1 MKPVLRNLITLG
13 ALAGVISVAAVV
25 TKNRRTEPPQVA
37 NVPKAPLIDWTV
49 TKPAYDGDTISV
61 SRNGEK
67 LKVRF
72 ACIDAPELK
81 QPLGKESR
89 DYLRELISS
98 SRGIDGSRGKVGLNI
113 VTSDRYGRSVAE
125 VWVDTPQRG
134 KELVQSLM
142 VVKGL
147 AYAYEQYKDD
157 CPTWEGVKS
166 AQDSAKQLRLGVWG
180 GNHQEPWAYRRQ
192 KRSK

>member
-1 MKPVLRNLITLG
+1 M
-13 ALAGVISVAAVV
+13 A
-25 TKNRRTEPPQVA
+25 
-37 NVPKAPLIDWTV
+37 
-49 TKPAYDGDTISV
+49 
-61 SRNGEK
+61 
-67 LKVRF
+67 
-72 ACIDAPELK
+72 

-89 DYLRELISS
+89 DYLRSLISS

-113 VTSDRYGRSVAE
+113 VTSDRYGRTVAE
-125 VWVDTPQRG
+125 VWIDAPQRG
-134 KELVQSLM
+134 QELVQSLM

-166 AQDSAKQLRLGVWG
+166 AQDSAKELRLGVWSG
-180 GNHQEPWAYRRQ
+180 SYQEPWAYRRQ

>member
-1 MKPVLRNLITLG
+1 MKHLLRNLVTLG
-13 ALAGVISVAAVV
+13 AIIAVIGVAAVV
-25 TKNRRTEPPQVA
+25 TKNRRTEPPQVGYA
-37 NVPKAPLIDWTV
+37 PGRVVPKAPPIDWTV

-72 ACIDAPELK
+72 ACIDAPELA

-89 DYLRELISS
+89 DYLRSLIDS
-98 SRGIDGSRGKVGLNI
+98 SRGKVGLNVI
-113 VTSDRYGRSVAE
+113 KSDRYGRSVAE
-125 VWVDTPQRG
+125 VWIDTPQRG

-157 CPTWEGVKS
+157 CPTWEGVKA
-166 AQDSAKQLRLGVWG
+166 AQDSAKQLRLGVWS
-180 GNHQEPWAYRRQ
+180 GNYQEPWAYRR
-192 KRSK
+192 